1 MFDPQVAVYMAS
13 LTISLITGILS
24 GYLLRNKR
32 RVSLN
37 KATLGVIVVLIFS
50 LGFSIG
56 SDSKLLGSLPTV
68 GLNAVVIVLL
78 AVGFSVIFVKIA
90 GKVAGLK

>member
-1 MFDPQVAVYMAS
+1 MDPQTVVYMTS
-13 LTISLITGILS
+13 LTVSLVAGILS

-32 RVSLN
+32 HVSLN
-37 KATLGVIVVLIFS
+37 KITLGVIVVLIFS

-56 SDSKLLGSLPTV
+56 SNSELLGSLPRV

-78 AVGFSVIFVKIA
+78 AVGFSVVFVKAA

>member
-1 MFDPQVAVYMAS
+1 MLDPQVVIYMAS
-13 LTISLITGILS
+13 LTVALVAGILS
-24 GYLLRNKR
+24 GYLLQNKKHVNLN
-32 RVSLN
+32 RV
-37 KATLGVIVVLIFS
+37 TLGVIIVLIFS

-56 SDSKLLGSLPTV
+56 SNNELLGSLPRV

-78 AVGFSVIFVKIA
+78 AVGFSVVFVKAA

>member
-1 MFDPQVAVYMAS
+1 VLDPQAIIYMAS
-13 LTISLITGILS
+13 LTAALVAGILS

-32 RVSLN
+32 HVNLN
-37 KATLGVIVVLIFS
+37 KVTMGVIVMLIFS

-56 SDSKLLGSLPTV
+56 SNNELLGSLPRV

-78 AVGFSVIFVKIA
+78 AVGFSVVFVKVA

>member
-1 MFDPQVAVYMAS
+1 MLDPQVIIYMAS
-13 LTISLITGILS
+13 LTAALVAGILS

-32 RVSLN
+32 HVNLN
-37 KATLGVIVVLIFS
+37 KVTMGVIVMLIFS

-56 SDSKLLGSLPTV
+56 SNNKLLGSLPQV
-68 GLNAVVIVLL
+68 GLNAIVIVLL
-78 AVGFSVIFVKIA
+78 AVGFSVVFVKAA

>member
-1 MFDPQVAVYMAS
+1 MLDSQVIIYMAS
-13 LTISLITGILS
+13 LTVSLIAGILS
-24 GYLLRNKR
+24 GYLLRNKKH
-32 RVSLN
+32 VNLD
-37 KATLGVIVVLIFS
+37 KITLGVIVVLIFS

-56 SDSKLLGSLPTV
+56 SNSELLGSLPRV

-78 AVGFSVIFVKIA
+78 AIGFSVALVKAA